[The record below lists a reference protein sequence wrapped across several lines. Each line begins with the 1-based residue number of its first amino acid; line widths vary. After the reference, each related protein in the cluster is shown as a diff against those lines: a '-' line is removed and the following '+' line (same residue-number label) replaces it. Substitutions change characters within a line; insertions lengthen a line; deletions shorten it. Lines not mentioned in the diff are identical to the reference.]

1 MLFLSGSTNRE
12 QTTGPGREWNKR
24 PRTCHAQ
31 RPQASTMLTPL
42 PFICPSPMTLH
53 GLLSILLLLTLFS
66 PVKSGLASA
75 EYHCVNLGGICRRD
89 LCNTLED
96 QLGACKRRWKCC
108 RAWWILLPVPTP
120 IIYSDYQEPI
130 KHKVK

>member
-1 MLFLSGSTNRE
+1 MHVA
-12 QTTGPGREWNKR
+12 TTWMNVE
-24 PRTCHAQ
+24 
-31 RPQASTMLTPL
+31 
-42 PFICPSPMTLH
+42 TL
-53 GLLSILLLLTLFS
+53 L
-66 PVKSGLASA
+66 KSGLASA